1 MNYRESLIIGLEG
14 IRSHMLRS
22 LLTMLGIIFGVAAV
36 IAMLSIGEGAKRQAL
51 EQIQLMGMSNVIIR
65 DVPVSDVSTG
75 KERTNLSGGLTWSD
89 ARAVE
94 QLNPLIE
101 TTVPEREFQTD
112 IRYKMEQI
120 PKTTVIGTTPEFGT
134 VMNYVPRDGSFFTYL
149 DVEDSRRVC
158 ILGSGMKRKLFY
170 FRDPV
175 GQMIKIGSQWYSVIG
190 VMEDKV
196 VSAAGK
202 KTDFVVRDM
211 NMDVYIPITTS
222 LKRFPKE
229 QFESEITRFTARV
242 NDPNRIQEAANII
255 RSTVTRRHNQVN
267 DFEITIPEALLR
279 QSQQTQRIFNIV
291 MGAIAGISL
300 LVGGIGIMNIM
311 LATVLERTREI
322 GIRRAVGATRKDILG
337 QFLLE
342 AVVLSFTGGLIGIV
356 FGFGMT
362 KIIAVYAHWRTLV
375 AWHSILLAFSV
386 SVAVGVVFGFY
397 PARRAALKEPIDALR
412 YE

>member
-1 MNYRESLIIGLEG
+1 MNYRESFLIGIEG

-22 LLTMLGIIFGVAAV
+22 FLTMLGIIFGVAAV
-36 IAMLSIGEGAKRQAL
+36 IAMLSIGEGAKREAL
-51 EQIQLMGMSNVIIR
+51 EQIQLMGMNNVIVR
-65 DVPVSDVSTG
+65 DVPVKDTEKG
-75 KERTNLSGGLTWSD
+75 TERTNLSGGLAWSD

-94 QLNPLIE
+94 SLNPLVE
-101 TTVPEREFQTD
+101 TTVPERELQVD
-112 IRYKMEQI
+112 VRYRMEQVQKANI
-120 PKTTVIGTTPEFGT
+120 IGTTPEYGM
-134 VMNYVPRDGSFFTYL
+134 VMNYVPHDGTFFTYY
-149 DVEDSRRVC
+149 DVEDARRVC

-175 GQMIKIGSQWYSVIG
+175 GQQIKIGDQWFTVVG

-222 LKRFPKE
+222 LKRYPKG
-229 QFESEITRFTARV
+229 QFESEISRFTARV

-255 RSTVTRRHNQVN
+255 RNTITRRHNNVN

-322 GIRRAVGATRKDILG
+322 GIRRAVGATRRDILG

-342 AVVLSFTGGLIGIV
+342 AVVLSFTGGLIGI
-356 FGFGMT
+356 FIGFAMT
-362 KIIAVYAHWRTLV
+362 KIIAIYAHWRTLV
-375 AWHSILLAFSV
+375 AWHSIFLAFSV
-386 SVAVGVVFGFY
+386 SVAVGVVFGYY
-397 PARRAALKEPIDALR
+397 PAKRAAMKEPIEALR